1 MAPLGF
7 VMLFGNEDTANW
19 TRFWKFVISE
29 HPIVNQVTKTVIT
42 DHPIVNQVTKT
53 VITDQD
59 KGALTAIRQVVPDA
73 GQFHCAF
80 HWCQNITKKFGGGE
94 ENSPLT
100 CLWMF
105 NILVKCSSVSSIRY
119 LKSLSYTQMRLAHT
133 AYLDALRDDQQYP
146 AARCHKSDD
155 DDDDDVPNIYM
166 FGKTALS
173 DVESMNCANE
183 DIRKRTTI
191 DLLNAAIILIKKE
204 GVRFKRGQSDANK
217 VLTFTNSILTPRGI
231 ALMEEIFQKCES
243 LIYRLQMTEH
253 ADFHKF
259 VVSKN
264 SAATR
269 EYFVQL
275 PKFGVVHGSRFGTC
289 SCGFP
294 KKEGIPCDHMV
305 AIVKSGTIPNLTRVQ
320 LMPFWYTRAQW
331 QLQFPNEVVYQ
342 SDITWQN
349 IRKTTSP
356 DQNTKYCPGWA
367 APKKK
372 GRPKKDT
379 RKLGI
384 ADHVQEA
391 TAKRRRRNYRS
402 NSAVEPKTIVEEV
415 NEDNTQHRDC
425 TV

>member
-1 MAPLGF
+1 MELICLGKYTLFSAYANTANGSMAPLGF
-7 VMLFGNEDTANW
+7 AMLFGNEDTANW
-19 TRFWKFVISE
+19 TRFWKFIISE
-29 HPIVNQVTKTVIT
+29 
-42 DHPIVNQVTKT
+42 HPIVNQVTKT

-59 KGALTAIRQVVPDA
+59 KGAFTAIRQIVPEA
-73 GQFHCAF
+73 GQIHCAF
-80 HWCQNITKKFGGGE
+80 HRRQNIKKKFGGGE
-94 ENSPLT
+94 GNSPLT

-105 NILVKCSSVSSIRY
+105 NMLVKCSSVSSIRY
-119 LKSLSYTQMRLAHT
+119 LKSLYYPQMRPAHT

-146 AARCHKSDD
+146 ASRCHKSNDNN
-155 DDDDDVPNIYM
+155 DVPDIYM
-166 FGKTALS
+166 FGKTAS
-173 DVESMNCANE
+173 SGVESMNRANE
-183 DIRKRTTI
+183 DIQKRTAV

-204 GVRFKRGQSDANK
+204 GVRFKRGQSDAHK
-217 VLTFTNSILTPRGI
+217 LLRFTNSILTPRGI
-231 ALMEEIFQKCES
+231 ALMEEIFEKCES
-243 LIYRLQMTEH
+243 SIYRLQMTEH

-269 EYFVQL
+269 EYFVLL
-275 PKFGVVHGSRFGTC
+275 PKKVGAVHGSRFGTC

-305 AIVKSGTIPNLTRVQ
+305 AIVKSGAIPDLTRVQ
-320 LMPFWYTRAQW
+320 LMPFWYTHAQW
-331 QLQFPNEVVYQ
+331 QMQFPKEMVYQ

-349 IRKTTSP
+349 IRKTTFP

-384 ADHVQEA
+384 TDHPRVNQEKA
-391 TAKRRRRNYRS
+391 PQ
-402 NSAVEPKTIVEEV
+402 E
-415 NEDNTQHRDC
+415 Q
-425 TV
+425 